1 MKMTKTIHPESDQ
14 NQLPRKKKFLLIV
27 LIVVADINWGANTQ
41 LPAPFYPKLAEK
53 RGASPSQVE
62 RKLNYIQNVLFEIR
76 E

>member
-14 NQLPRKKKFLLIV
+14 NQLPRKKKCLLIV

-62 RKLNYIQNVLFEIR
+62 RKLNYIQNVLFEIT